1 MGRYGTVESR
11 YACRF
16 CSSNMI
22 VGTQTKPNQIFLG
35 TMLGTTIWTYR
46 RKSKNADFLFFLVIW
61 FLWLCVCVVGVA
73 F

>member
-1 MGRYGTVESR
+1 
-11 YACRF
+11 
-16 CSSNMI
+16 MI